1 MSDGSVFIN
10 QNLLWPVILVGLVLW
25 GVFIWKEWS
34 QRKERRFWVKLV
46 AAFLAIVS
54 LVMIVLKP
62 STWQKS
68 TSGKGI
74 VLTEGY
80 RPAQLDSLK
89 SIYKRIQTEEYTKG
103 TPFSILKDVDSLFL
117 LGQGLAPF
125 DVWRLQDKSIA
136 FMGGKKIEGWTTI
149 SHENKIPFGE
159 KLHLNA
165 KHSNPKTG
173 HWAILAD
180 NGGNPLDSVSF
191 EEVNEQRIQLSAEPK
206 ASGQFVYRLLEKDSE
221 GNIISEEPLP
231 IQVVEGK
238 PLKILMVN
246 TFPTFETKYL
256 KNFLTDKGHQVM
268 ARTQLTKGKYK
279 FEYFNGASN
288 PIYGF
293 TEENLK
299 EYDLLVIDT
308 DSYIALGRSSKEAME
323 EAMRIHG
330 LGVFIQPNESLFRLT
345 QRQSPFQF
353 DRDFI
358 TEITLGVPVQS
369 AQKYPFEFKNDVR
382 TQKIMIDS
390 VQVAAY
396 VPMEKGKIGA
406 TVLQNTYQWI
416 LDGSEALY
424 ANIWTQILKSI
435 TKEQKQKIAWKAITE
450 TPRINEPFEFEV
462 RTSMNGIE
470 VATDEGAHIPLIQNS
485 LVPSKWKGVKYP
497 RKSGWNTIEVSNDTV
512 SKFSYFVFDK
522 NQRKSIT
529 LSERL
534 KTNYWEF
541 GAQKGFQRIA
551 SSSHKELEPISPI
564 WFYMILLLCLGWLWL
579 EPKLGN

>member
-1 MSDGSVFIN
+1 MSDGAVFIN

-25 GVFIWKEWS
+25 AIFIWKEWS

-54 LVMIVLKP
+54 LAMIVVRP

-68 TSGKGI
+68 TDGKGI
-74 VLTEGY
+74 ILTKGY

-89 SIYKRIQTEEYTKG
+89 SIYKRIQTEEYTKES
-103 TPFSILKDVDSLFL
+103 PLSILKDADSLFL
-117 LGQGLAPF
+117 LGHGVESF
-125 DVWRLQDKSIA
+125 DLWQLQDKSIA
-136 FMGGKKIEGWTTI
+136 FMGGEMVAGWTAI

-159 KLHLNA
+159 ILHLNA
-165 KHSNPKTG
+165 RHSNPKTG
-173 HWAILAD
+173 HWAILVD
-180 NGGNPLDSVSF
+180 NGGNPLDSVPF
-191 EEVNEQRIQLSAEPK
+191 EEAEEQIVQLNANTK
-206 ASGQFVYRLLEKDSE
+206 ASGQFVYHLLIKNDE
-221 GNIISEEPLP
+221 GKIISNEPLP
-231 IQVVEGK
+231 IQVVEGE

-279 FEYFNGASN
+279 FEYFNGASA

-308 DSYIALGRSSKEAME
+308 DSYTALGRRSKEAMG
-323 EAMRIHG
+323 EAMKTYG
-330 LGVFIQPNESLFRLT
+330 LGVFIQPNESLFRLSE
-345 QRQSPFQF
+345 RKLPFQF
-353 DRDFI
+353 NRDFI
-358 TEITLGVPVQS
+358 TEITLGAPAQS
-369 AQKYPFEFKNDVR
+369 VQKYPFEFKNDVR
-382 TQKIMIDS
+382 TQKIMVDS

-424 ANIWTQILKSI
+424 ANIWTQILKNI
-435 TKEQKQKIAWKAITE
+435 TKEQEEVIAWNAVTK
-450 TPRINEPFEFEV
+450 TPRINQPFEFEV
-462 RTSMNGIE
+462 RTSINGTE
-470 VATDEGAHIPLIQNS
+470 VTTDEGAHIPLIQNS
-485 LVPSKWKGVKYP
+485 LVPSKWRGVQYP
-497 RKSGWNTIEVSNDTV
+497 RKSGWNTIKVSNDTV

-522 NQRKSIT
+522 NQRKSIA

-534 KTNYWEF
+534 KANYWEF
-541 GAQKGFQRIA
+541 GAQKRFNSIA
-551 SSSHKELEPISPI
+551 SSSHKELEPISLI
-564 WFYMILLLCLGWLWL
+564 WFYLPLLLCLGWLWL
-579 EPKLGN
+579 EPKLDN